1 MTVRELIE
9 RLSQYDD
16 DMRVVKEN
24 AYNDYDDDGYTM
36 DIAVDNI
43 SLVIDGQDE
52 QVVNIW

>member
-24 AYNDYDDDGYTM
+24 AYDDYGGYTM